1 MLHDLLKDGSP
12 FDPETAQAGY
22 VYSNLSDENL
32 TYIGVAPHARNGE
45 TVYIFQYTGGDK
57 ILCGRRYSMAREF
70 QFNLQASNL
79 NLYKQPKS
87 NQEQQTMINLNP
99 KSAIANS
106 RTIDPN
112 IAAIMRDDA
121 TTVEV
126 SFGAEGE
133 RAYTYITSIKLELED
148 YVVVPLGKLGGFTVG
163 KVVAVHDD
171 LQLPPNADITYKWVV
186 AKLDLTDYNT
196 NLARNATIE
205 QAVAD
210 AYQTNARQSMRAAVM
225 AGMAPDAMQRLQAAI
240 SGVPALENSNG

>member
-1 MLHDLLKDGSP
+1 MLNDLPKDGSP
-12 FDPETAQAGY
+12 FDPETAQVGYAYRSLDSGRVMSFIGVGPRKRRGGTVYAFQLLSRDAGLLG
-22 VYSNLSDENL
+22 STGENL
-32 TYIGVAPHARNGE
+32 V
-45 TVYIFQYTGGDK
+45 FD
-57 ILCGRRYSMAREF
+57 
-70 QFNLQASNL
+70 LQHTNL
-79 NLYKQPKS
+79 NLFQQPKS
-87 NQEQQTMINLNP
+87 NQEQQTMFNQNP

-126 SFGAEGE
+126 SFGAVGE
-133 RAYTYITSIKLELED
+133 MPYTYITSVKLELED
-148 YVVVPLGKLGGFTVG
+148 YVVVPGKAGGFTVG
-163 KVVAVHDD
+163 KVVGVHDD

-186 AKLDLTDYNT
+186 AKLDLTNYNA

-240 SGVPALENSNG
+240 SGVPALENNNG

>member
-1 MLHDLLKDGSP
+1 MLNDLPKDRSP
-12 FDPETAQAGY
+12 FDPGTAQAGY
-22 VYSNLSDENL
+22 VYSLSGRNM
-32 TYIGVAPHARNGE
+32 TYAGVAPHARNGE
-45 TVYIFQYTGGDK
+45 TVYIFQYTDGDK
-57 ILCGRRYSMAREF
+57 TLCGRRYSMAREF

-79 NLYKQPKS
+79 NPYKQPKS
-87 NQEQQTMINLNP
+87 NQEQQTMFNQNP

-126 SFGAEGE
+126 SFGAVGE
-133 RAYTYITSIKLELED
+133 LPYTYITSIKLELED
-148 YVVVPLGKLGGFTVG
+148 YAVVPGNHGGFTVG

-186 AKLDLTDYNT
+186 AKLDLTDYNA

-240 SGVPALENSNG
+240 SGVPALENNNG